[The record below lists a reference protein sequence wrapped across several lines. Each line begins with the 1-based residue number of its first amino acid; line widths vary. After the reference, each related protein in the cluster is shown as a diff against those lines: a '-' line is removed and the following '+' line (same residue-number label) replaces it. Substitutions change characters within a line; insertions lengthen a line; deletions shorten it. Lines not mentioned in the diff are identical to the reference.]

1 MGISDAAVPYTD
13 NLSLR
18 LRTASAQ
25 DDTNLGTE
33 PIKIPTLV
41 RRSGKITTALTPAP
55 FSG

>member
-25 DDTNLGTE
+25 DDTNLGSE
-33 PIKIPTLV
+33 PIKNFYA
-41 RRSGKITTALTPAP
+41 RS
-55 FSG
+55 